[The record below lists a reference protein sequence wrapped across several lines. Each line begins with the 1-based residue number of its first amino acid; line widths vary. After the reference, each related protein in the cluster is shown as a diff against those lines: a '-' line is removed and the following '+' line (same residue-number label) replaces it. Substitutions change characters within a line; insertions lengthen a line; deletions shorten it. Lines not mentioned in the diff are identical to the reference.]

1 MINRSNIGST
11 EDDRKNN
18 IVVIIAIELITTNSK
33 VKLEINKI
41 LTKQIHFP

>member
-33 VKLEINKI
+33 VNLEINKI
-41 LTKQIHFP
+41 VTKQIHFP